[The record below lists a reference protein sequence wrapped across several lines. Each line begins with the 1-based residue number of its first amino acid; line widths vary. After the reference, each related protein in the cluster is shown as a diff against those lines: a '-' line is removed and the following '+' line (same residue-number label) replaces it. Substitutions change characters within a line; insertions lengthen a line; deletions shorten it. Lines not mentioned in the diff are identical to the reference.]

1 MFVKSF
7 VAVTPAP
14 TLSAPA
20 APSISADPSE
30 VVQVPALKPS
40 TSALKCRSR
49 TVAMLVSGVEVG
61 QNLLCNAPLGEPRGI
76 TQQAGHQTP
85 FRSSNAA
92 YVSVARLVHA
102 VP

>member
-1 MFVKSF
+1 
-7 VAVTPAP
+7 
-14 TLSAPA
+14 
-20 APSISADPSE
+20 
-30 VVQVPALKPS
+30 
-40 TSALKCRSR
+40 
-49 TVAMLVSGVEVG
+49 MLVSGVEVG